1 MIPDWRFAKRGGAQM
16 YAYDV
21 DGDGDNDVITALD
34 AHGWGLAW
42 FEQVRRDGQITFVQH
57 TIMEDHTTE
66 AKYGVAFSQ
75 PHAIDVADIDGDGLK
90 DIIVG
95 KRRWAHGPNK
105 DIEPGAAPVL
115 YWFQLER
122 RPDGVH
128 FRPHLVDNWSG
139 VGLQVVAVDAT
150 GDGVPDILTASKLGS
165 VLFVTKRGS
174 VATR

>member
-1 MIPDWRFAKRGGAQM
+1 
-16 YAYDV
+16 
-21 DGDGDNDVITALD
+21 
-34 AHGWGLAW
+34 
-42 FEQVRRDGQITFVQH
+42 
-57 TIMEDHTTE
+57 MEDHTTE

-75 PHAIDVADIDGDGLK
+75 SHTIDVADIYGDGLK

-128 FRPHLVDNWSG
+128 FQPHLMDDWSG
-139 VGLQVVAVDAT
+139 VGLQVVAVDVT